1 MTAPVSP
8 CLTHGATLLPASIVL
23 HRSPLPTQTMSKG
36 ETHRKSLH
44 QKYEDEQLVRAKS
57 GRV

>member
-1 MTAPVSP
+1 MVLLLLFV
-8 CLTHGATLLPASIVL
+8 CLTLCLALCCV
-23 HRSPLPTQTMSKG
+23 QTMSKG
-36 ETHRKSLH
+36 EAYRKSLH